1 VDARFTFGTWVSAGG
16 HLGLVV
22 WLLAGWGMSQE
33 PLDFEVTEVSVVSGE
48 EYAAIVAATTPTP
61 SPDPSTEVE
70 ALPVPPEVEAPP
82 PVEEQVET
90 PPPPVP
96 EPAPEPP
103 AEEAPPPPAP
113 EPVPQPTE
121 VTDVL
126 PEPQPP
132 QPDIPPPAPDVSLR
146 PQPRPAQRVAN
157 EAVAPPPPE
166 AEIAPEVQEQVTEE
180 AEVEAEVVEEAQEAT
195 APEETATEI
204 VTEAE
209 EPSGAPEVA
218 LRPMSR
224 PSRPAAPAEEVETAS
239 ADVSDDVAA
248 LLEGVAGADTS
259 APAPAANPGPP
270 MTGAERDAFR
280 LAVQGCWVVDPGAQ
294 AAGVTVTVV
303 FQLDRQ
309 GRLTAGPDLLTS
321 SGGTPGAVEAA
332 YQAAR
337 RAVTRCGRDGFSLP
351 EEKYE
356 QWRVVEMTF
365 DPSGMRLR

>member
-1 VDARFTFGTWVSAGG
+1 MRFTFGTWVSAAG
-16 HLGLVV
+16 HVGLIV

-33 PLDFEVTEVSVVSGE
+33 PLEFEFTEVSVVSGE
-48 EYAAIVAATTPTP
+48 EYEAIVAASTPQP
-61 SPDPSTEVE
+61 APDPATEVE
-70 ALPVPPEVEAPP
+70 PLPAPPTEEEAP
-82 PVEEQVET
+82 PVEEQVAEE
-90 PPPPVP
+90 PPPAP

-103 AEEAPPPPAP
+103 AEETPPPPAP
-113 EPVPQPTE
+113 EPVPEPAE

-132 QPDIPPPAPDVSLR
+132 QPELPPPAPDVALR
-146 PQPRPAQRVAN
+146 PQPRPADRVAS
-157 EAVAPPPPE
+157 EAVAPPPPD
-166 AEIAPEVQEQVTEE
+166 ADIAPEVQQEVAEE
-180 AEVEAEVVEEAQEAT
+180 ADTPAEVVEEAQEAT

-209 EPSGAPEVA
+209 EPSGAPETA

-224 PSRPAAPAEEVETAS
+224 PSRPAAAPAEEVETAS

-259 APAPAANPGPP
+259 TPAPAANPGPP
-270 MTGAERDAFR
+270 MTGAERDSFR

-303 FQLDRQ
+303 FGLDRQ
-309 GRLTAGPDLLTS
+309 GRLTSGPDLLTS
-321 SGGTPGAVEAA
+321 SGGTPGAVDAA

-337 RAVTRCGRDGFSLP
+337 RAITRCGRDGFQLP

>member
-1 VDARFTFGTWVSAGG
+1 MRFTFGTWVSAAG
-16 HLGLVV
+16 HLGLIV
-22 WLLAGWGMSQE
+22 WLLAGWGMDQE
-33 PLDFEVTEVSVVSGE
+33 PLPFEFTPVSVVSGE
-48 EYAAIVAATTPTP
+48 EYAQIVAASAPQP
-61 SPDPSTEVE
+61 VPEPDTVTEVE
-70 ALPVPPEVEAPP
+70 PMPAPPETEAPP
-82 PVEEQVET
+82 PVEEVVEET
-90 PPPPVP
+90 PPPAP

-103 AEEAPPPPAP
+103 AEEAPPPPQP

-132 QPDIPPPAPDVSLR
+132 APDLPPPAPDVALR
-146 PQPRPAQRVAN
+146 PQPRPAQRVAS

-166 AEIAPEVQEQVTEE
+166 AEIAPEVQQQVSEE
-180 AEVEAEVVEEAQEAT
+180 AETEAEVVEEAQEAT

-209 EPSGAPEVA
+209 EPSGAPDVA

-224 PSRPAAPAEEVETAS
+224 PSRPTPTPEETESQTAS

-248 LLEGVAGADTS
+248 LLEGVAGTDTS
-259 APAPAANPGPP
+259 TPAANPGPP
-270 MTGAERDAFR
+270 MTGAEKDAFR

-303 FQLDRQ
+303 FELDRE
-309 GRLTAGPDLLTS
+309 GRLVSGPSLLTS
-321 SGGTPGAVEAA
+321 SGGTPGAVDAA
-332 YQAAR
+332 FQSAR
-337 RAVTRCGRDGFSLP
+337 RAITRCGASGFDLP
-351 EEKYE
+351 EEKFE

>member
-1 VDARFTFGTWVSAGG
+1 MRFTLGTWVSATG
-16 HLGLVV
+16 HVGLIV
-22 WLLAGWGMSQE
+22 WLLAGWGMKQE
-33 PLDFEVTEVSVVSGE
+33 PLDFEVTPVSVVSGE
-48 EYAAIVAATTPTP
+48 EFAQIMAAS
-61 SPDPSTEVE
+61 SPEPVTEPDVVPE
-70 ALPVPPEVEAPP
+70 AMPLPPEAEEPP
-82 PVEEQVET
+82 PLEEQVAE
-90 PPPPVP
+90 PPPLP
-96 EPAPEPP
+96 EPPPEPP

-113 EPVPQPTE
+113 EPIPQPAE

-132 QPDIPPPAPDVSLR
+132 QPEIPPPGPDVSLR
-146 PQPRPAQRVAN
+146 PQPRPAQRVAA

-166 AEIAPEVQEQVTEE
+166 AEIAPEVQQEVSEE
-180 AEVEAEVVEEAQEAT
+180 AETEAEVVEEAQDAA

-224 PSRPAAPAEEVETAS
+224 PARPAAPAEPAAEVETAS

-248 LLEGVAGADTS
+248 LLEGMAETETGAQ
-259 APAPAANPGPP
+259 AANPGPP

-280 LAVQGCWVVDPGAQ
+280 LSVQGCWVVDPGAQ

-303 FQLDRQ
+303 FELDRS
-309 GRLTAGPDLLTS
+309 GMVVSGPDLLTS

-332 YQAAR
+332 FQSAR
-337 RAVTRCGRDGFSLP
+337 RAITRCGREGFQLP
-351 EEKYE
+351 EDKFE

>member
-1 VDARFTFGTWVSAGG
+1 MRFTFGTWVSAAG

-22 WLLAGWGMSQE
+22 WLLAGWGLQQE

-48 EYAAIVAATTPTP
+48 EYAAIVAASTPQP
-61 SPDPSTEVE
+61 APEPSTELD
-70 ALPVPPEVEAPP
+70 APPLPPEVDEPP
-82 PVEEQVET
+82 PVEEQVTEQ
-90 PPPPVP
+90 PPPAP

-103 AEEAPPPPAP
+103 AVEAPPPPAP
-113 EPVPQPTE
+113 EPIPEPTD

-132 QPDIPPPAPDVSLR
+132 QPELPPPAPEVALR
-146 PQPRPAQRVAN
+146 PQPRPAQRVAS
-157 EAVAPPPPE
+157 EAIAPPPPE
-166 AEIAPEVQEQVTEE
+166 AEIAPEVQQQVTEE
-180 AEVEAEVVEEAQEAT
+180 AESEAEIVEEAQEAT

-209 EPSGAPEVA
+209 EPSGAPETS
-218 LRPMSR
+218 LRPQPR
-224 PSRPAAPAEEVETAS
+224 PRQPPPAAEPEVETAS
-239 ADVSDDVAA
+239 ADVSDDVSA
-248 LLEGVAGADTS
+248 LLEDVAGADTS
-259 APAPAANPGPP
+259 GGAPTTNPGPP
-270 MTGAERDAFR
+270 MTGAEKDAFR

-321 SGGTPGAVEAA
+321 SGGTPGAVDAA

-337 RAVTRCGRDGFSLP
+337 RAITRCGREGFDLP